1 MLKYV
6 NAVDNS
12 GNAPIFDP
20 STTKHT
26 HAMNTE
32 RIAKALANNI
42 AKQSRRGAWMISVD
56 RAVRLG
62 LPEQQALDI
71 RNAHAKSV
79 SCGKFSNPFRLGA

>member
-1 MLKYV
+1 
-6 NAVDNS
+6 
-12 GNAPIFDP
+12 
-20 STTKHT
+20 
-26 HAMNTE
+26 MNTE

-42 AKQSRRGAWMISVD
+42 AKQSRMGAWMISVD

-79 SCGKFSNPFRLGA
+79 SCGKFSSPFRLGA